1 MGNICCSQKEE
12 WLIEQS
18 RHEEV
23 PQSRPMAKMCI
34 APVYESDSEQEEEQE
49 LKIILTTERRF
60 SDHSQDS
67 LKSHSSKKLRFESDA
82 CPVNQF
88 DALLER
94 SSNEDVVNQ
103 PLDAPLFVVSKDEL
117 TEQPLEVE
125 PQPLEGND
133 MQIATEEVH

>member
-49 LKIILTTERRF
+49 L
-60 SDHSQDS
+60 
-67 LKSHSSKKLRFESDA
+67 
-82 CPVNQF
+82 
-88 DALLER
+88 
-94 SSNEDVVNQ
+94 
-103 PLDAPLFVVSKDEL
+103 
-117 TEQPLEVE
+117 
-125 PQPLEGND
+125 
-133 MQIATEEVH
+133 